1 MCLMKN
7 TIMCQKFGIKHESSL
22 FFKVEFSH
30 DIWIKKSCRDTAYL
44 ACLLGGKCPFKRD
57 DFSYC
62 FFSKVVAK
70 VIYYL
75 QKENQ

>member
-1 MCLMKN
+1 MCH
-7 TIMCQKFGIKHESSL
+7 IVGISNEISQI
-22 FFKVEFSH
+22 FKVEISH
-30 DIWIKKSCRDTAYL
+30 DIWIKKVGRDMASL

-62 FFSKVVAK
+62 FFSKLVSK

>member
-1 MCLMKN
+1 
-7 TIMCQKFGIKHESSL
+7 MCQKIGINHESSL

-30 DIWIKKSCRDTAYL
+30 DIWIKKAGRDMAYRD
-44 ACLLGGKCPFKRD
+44 CLLGGKCPFRRYD
-57 DFSYC
+57 VSYC
-62 FFSKVVAK
+62 FFSKVVTK

>member
-1 MCLMKN
+1 LHPFSQFQS
-7 TIMCQKFGIKHESSL
+7 TITSGRQSKTL

-30 DIWIKKSCRDTAYL
+30 DIGIKKVGRDAAYL
-44 ACLLGGKCPFKRD
+44 ACLLGGKYPFKRD

-62 FFSKVVAK
+62 FFSKVVTK

>member
-1 MCLMKN
+1 
-7 TIMCQKFGIKHESSL
+7 MCQKFGINNESSL

-30 DIWIKKSCRDTAYL
+30 EFWTKKVGRDMAYL

-57 DFSYC
+57 DFSYR
-62 FFSKVVAK
+62 FFSKVVTK